1 MLLISARFSPSVP
14 FPEIPLT
21 LTVYTEGLTAVTCVN
36 VEPIVPVFAKEKS
49 VGSTPVTASL
59 KVTVKLTVF
68 AFVVALAEAARLID

>member
-1 MLLISARFSPSVP
+1 MLPLSTRFKPSVP
-14 FPEIPLT
+14 SPAIPLMV
-21 LTVYTEGLTAVTCVN
+21 TVYTKGLTAVTCVN
-36 VEPIVPVFAKEKS
+36 ADSIVPVLAREKS